1 MQTKSILTSKT
12 FWANLIV
19 GILTIL
25 GLFNPE
31 LLTLLGI
38 ANPIQFMAIVVGLV
52 MPILNIILRLLT
64 NQPITPIGKKKQDSL
79 NR

>member
-1 MQTKSILTSKT
+1 MTKSILTSKT

-31 LLTLLGI
+31 LLTILGI
-38 ANPIQFMAIVVGLV
+38 DNPLKFMAIIVGLV
-52 MPILNIILRLLT
+52 MPVLNIILRFIT
-64 NQPITPIGKKKQDSL
+64 NKGVALPGKST
-79 NR
+79 NV